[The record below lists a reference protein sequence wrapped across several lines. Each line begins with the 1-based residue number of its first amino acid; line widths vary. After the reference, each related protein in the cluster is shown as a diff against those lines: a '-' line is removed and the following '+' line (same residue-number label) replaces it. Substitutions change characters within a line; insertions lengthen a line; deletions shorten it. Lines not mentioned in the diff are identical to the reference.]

1 MDADLERLKQ
11 RLPLLEYLQRHNWS
25 GRRAGAQQEFVGLCP
40 LHRETHPSF
49 YVNARRNLF
58 YCDAGLDQRTMAT
71 ILGQDQSIRIRY
83 PSINIEHQSS
93 VTPAPSSSSSSAI
106 LQIIFATLSAASGST
121 TSNASGGSLQP
132 SSGTATSSLASEI
145 ASYQSQLQ
153 TESIQALFGT
163 GSTTGVSGTTLN
175 VFG

>member
-1 MDADLERLKQ
+1 MSSVASVNNPGMTYLARL
-11 RLPLLEYLQRHNWS
+11 LSSTSSPLLSSEMSSSQVQSVLQGSSPSDLVKLSDQALQLQNMDTLF
-25 GRRAGAQQEFVGLCP
+25 GRP
-40 LHRETHPSF
+40 DTSET
-49 YVNARRNLF
+49 
-58 YCDAGLDQRTMAT
+58 AGLY
-71 ILGQDQSIRIRY
+71 S
-83 PSINIEHQSS
+83 
-93 VTPAPSSSSSSAI
+93 APSSSSSSAI